1 MIPTS
6 KVIAAL
12 AACVALGAQA
22 PGIRVMTFNIRY
34 GTADDGPDA
43 WPARREQ
50 LFALVRR
57 EAPDILGLQEA
68 LKFQL
73 DELRAAAPGY
83 GWVGAGRDDG
93 REAGEY
99 AAILFRM
106 DRFALRASGNF
117 WFSDTPEEPGSRSW
131 GNNVVRMASWARLR
145 DRGTGRTVTVY
156 NLHLDHESQVSR
168 ERSVALLLERF
179 RARGNRDPVIVTGD
193 FNAGERNPAVEAMR
207 GAFTDTYR
215 ALHPADTLVGT
226 FHGFRGGTDGDKI
239 DYIWVSGLETVE
251 ARIDRSSEGG
261 RYPSDHFPV
270 IAVVR

>member
-1 MIPTS
+1 MMPTP
-6 KVIAAL
+6 KLIAAL
-12 AACVALGAQA
+12 AACLALGAQA

-57 EAPDILGLQEA
+57 EAPDVLGLQEA

-73 DELRAAAPGY
+73 DELRAAVPGY

-106 DRFALRASGNF
+106 DRFELRASGNF
-117 WFSDTPEEPGSRSW
+117 WFSDTPAVPGSRSW

-145 DRGTGRTVTVY
+145 DRTSGRTLTVY
-156 NLHLDHESQVSR
+156 DLHLDHESQVSR
-168 ERSVALLLERF
+168 ERSVALLLERV
-179 RARGNRDPVIVTGD
+179 RRRGNRDPVIVTGD

-251 ARIDRSSEGG
+251 SRIDRSSEGG

-270 IAVVR
+270 VAVVR